1 MNETGPVPPRTLT
14 LTFASSF
21 AVATAV
27 AAWLA
32 IRTGL
37 DLFRALACLSLW
49 GIVVTL
55 TQLLPRWPFRL
66 RPLLSTLIGVTT
78 AAWLWWPRT
87 GISSGATDTALQLA
101 AVLLAI
107 LAFALHFLATYGAA
121 VERET
126 PSAPLA
132 TLVPFSRLLAC
143 AHALTGATLL
153 VHLYAQRNWMHE
165 ARFVL
170 LAVVLVIIAESFLH
184 ALFRFYQPKRLR
196 VTSEGFGRS
205 VLLPT
210 LFGEAGPIRSLAA
223 ATEKNFGV
231 KFAET
236 WLVRL
241 ARVLT
246 APLALFGLLGLW
258 ASTTVTRV
266 PVDSRGVPI
275 SRGEFQTPALSPGLH
290 WHAPWPWAS
299 IAIVQTER
307 VQELALGFER
317 DLAGP
322 VLWAEKHFEG
332 EQNLLL
338 GGGEELLTIN
348 VPVQYRVRDAVAFL
362 RHTADPARALESLGY
377 RQLLALTGEH
387 TAFGLMTTDRA
398 EVSDKIRSQLQLA
411 CDRLNLGL
419 EIVFVGLKDVHPPVA
434 VASAYQD
441 VISAEEER
449 SALVDQSRT
458 YSVLALGSA
467 KVAARLARIQAEAA
481 ATERRTRASGES
493 SRFLA
498 PLATYRA
505 HADVFT
511 TRLRLETLESAL
523 ADLRQLYVVPAG
535 PAARRSFVLG
545 SDNASTATAVLTR

>member
-32 IRTGL
+32 ISTGL
-37 DLFRALACLSLW
+37 DLFRALACISLW

-66 RPLLSTLIGVTT
+66 RPLSSALVGLTT
-78 AAWLWWPRT
+78 TAWLWWPRV
-87 GISSGATDTALQLA
+87 GISSGATDTTLQLA

-132 TLVPFSRLLAC
+132 TLVPFSRLLAF

-153 VHLYAQRNWMHE
+153 IHLYAQRNWMRE
-165 ARFVL
+165 TRFVL
-170 LAVVLVIIAESFLH
+170 LAVTLVLIAEAFLH
-184 ALFRFYQPKRLR
+184 TLFRFYQPKRLR
-196 VTSEGFGRS
+196 VASGGFGRS

-210 LFGEAGPIRSLAA
+210 LFGEVGPIRSLAA
-223 ATEKNFGV
+223 ATEKNLGV
-231 KFAET
+231 KYAET

-241 ARVLT
+241 ARALT

-266 PVDSRGVPI
+266 PVDSRGVLI
-275 SRGEFQTPALSPGLH
+275 SRGKFQTPALPPGLH

-299 IAIVQTER
+299 IAIVPTER
-307 VQELALGFER
+307 VLELALGFER

-348 VPVQYRVRDAVAFL
+348 VPVQYRVCDAVAFL
-362 RHTADPARALESLGY
+362 RHTANPARALESLGY
-377 RQLLALTGEH
+377 RQLLALTSEH

-398 EVSDKIRSQLQLA
+398 EVSDKIRSQLQQA

-467 KVAARLARIQAEAA
+467 QVAARLARIQAEAA

-511 TRLRLETLESAL
+511 TRLRLEALESAL
-523 ADLRQLYVVPAG
+523 ADLRQLYVVPSG

-545 SDNASTATAVLTR
+545 SDNATAAATVPTR